1 MSQPQTP
8 KKPRSTAT
16 TSAAKPAPK
25 AKSAT
30 AKKPA
35 AKSGRAQAIVKGAR
49 DVAATAAV
57 EAEKAAKAGAENA
70 KKFALSAADFAV
82 EQGKRGAALVEDA
95 FEREFNRR
103 YPLAVANV
111 ARIRKAH
118 ASKSPAEVLDLL
130 ATEFS
135 GAKYGTDSQKFIEAA
150 GLYVLSAVEVH
161 GKHVKNVTA
170 RAALVN
176 IVLVGGSPVVLKVAP
191 WVAIALSL
199 LSKRIAVLFA
209 AGGAAAQVADRA
221 KPAIDKAKKGLKNAG
236 AAAKLIDIEEPGKR
250 SIGWA
255 VIRATRSILGTAPAN
270 WPAAPKTAPAKTPS
284 KTPVKTAAKPAAK
297 KPVAKPAATKPATK
311 PAAKRPTPKAK

>member
-1 MSQPQTP
+1 MSQSQSS
-8 KKPRSTAT
+8 KKPRTAAT
-16 TSAAKPAPK
+16 KV
-25 AKSAT
+25 SAT
-30 AKKPA
+30 PAVKATPTAAKKPA
-35 AKSGRAQAIVKGAR
+35 AKSGRAQAIVKSAR
-49 DVAATAAV
+49 DVAEKAAI

-82 EQGKRGAALVEDA
+82 EKGKRGAELVEDA

-135 GAKYGTDSQKFIEAA
+135 SAESTYGDDSNKFIQAA

-161 GKHVKNVTA
+161 GKHVKSVKT

-176 IVLVGGSPVVLKVAP
+176 TVLVGSSPVVLKVAP

-199 LSKRIAVLFA
+199 LSKRIAV
-209 AGGAAAQVADRA
+209 
-221 KPAIDKAKKGLKNAG
+221 AG
-236 AAAKLIDIEEPGKR
+236 AAAATAGKVAQKAKPAVEAAKKGAKNAGVVADLLNFKEPGKR

-255 VIRATRSILGTAPAN
+255 VIRATRSILGTAPAK
-270 WPAAPKTAPAKTPS
+270 WPAAPK
-284 KTPVKTAAKPAAK
+284 AAATKPAAK
-297 KPVAKPAATKPATK
+297 KPVAKPAAKK
-311 PAAKRPTPKAK
+311 PAAKKPAAKAAK

>member
-1 MSQPQTP
+1 MSQPQNST
-8 KKPRSTAT
+8 KTRATSTKPAT
-16 TSAAKPAPK
+16 KAAAKSKPA
-25 AKSAT
+25 AT
-30 AKKPA
+30 AAKKPA
-35 AKSGRAQAIVKGAR
+35 AKSGRAQAIAKGAR
-49 DVAATAAV
+49 DVAANAAV
-57 EAEKAAKAGAENA
+57 GAEKIAKASAENA

-82 EQGKRGAALVEDA
+82 EQGKRGVAMVDDA

-111 ARIRKAH
+111 ARIRKSH
-118 ASKSPAEVLDLL
+118 ASESPSEVLELL
-130 ATEFS
+130 ATQLT
-135 GAKYGTDSQKFIEAA
+135 GAKYGSDSNKFIEAA

-161 GKHVKNVTA
+161 GKHVKNVKA

-221 KPAIDKAKKGLKNAG
+221 KPAIAKAKKGLKNAG
-236 AAAKLIDIEEPGKR
+236 AAAKLVDIEEPGKR

-255 VIRATRSILGTAPAN
+255 VIRATRSILGPAPAK
-270 WPAAPKTAPAKTPS
+270 WPAAPKAAPA
-284 KTPVKTAAKPAAK
+284 KTAAKPSA
-297 KPVAKPAATKPATK
+297 K
-311 PAAKRPTPKAK
+311 PAAKRQPPKAT

>member
-1 MSQPQTP
+1 MSQPQTS

-25 AKSAT
+25 AKSTT

-35 AKSGRAQAIVKGAR
+35 AKPGRAQAIVKGAR
-49 DVAATAAV
+49 DVAANAAV

-130 ATEFS
+130 ASEFS
-135 GAKYGTDSQKFIEAA
+135 SAESSYGDDSNKFIEAA

-161 GKHVKNVTA
+161 GKHVKNVKT

-176 IVLVGGSPVVLKVAP
+176 TVLVGSSPVVLKVAP
-191 WVAIALSL
+191 WVALALSL
-199 LSKRIAVLFA
+199 LSKRIAV
-209 AGGAAAQVADRA
+209 
-221 KPAIDKAKKGLKNAG
+221 AG
-236 AAAKLIDIEEPGKR
+236 AAAATAGKVAQKAKPAVEAAKKGAKQAGVAAKLLDIKEPGKR

-255 VIRATRSILGTAPAN
+255 VIRATRSILGTAPAK
-270 WPAAPKTAPAKTPS
+270 WPDAAKAAPAKSAAT
-284 KTPVKTAAKPAAK
+284 KTAAKKSVAKPAAK
-297 KPVAKPAATKPATK
+297 KPAAKPK
-311 PAAKRPTPKAK
+311 PKA